1 MDVRESQ
8 SHTAVQEPRACVA
21 AVCVDMCVRVKL
33 KAGSQSIPT
42 PSPSVQGR
50 V

>member
-8 SHTAVQEPRACVA
+8 SQTAEQEPRACVA
-21 AVCVDMCVRVKL
+21 AVCVDMCVL
-33 KAGSQSIPT
+33 KAGSQSILT